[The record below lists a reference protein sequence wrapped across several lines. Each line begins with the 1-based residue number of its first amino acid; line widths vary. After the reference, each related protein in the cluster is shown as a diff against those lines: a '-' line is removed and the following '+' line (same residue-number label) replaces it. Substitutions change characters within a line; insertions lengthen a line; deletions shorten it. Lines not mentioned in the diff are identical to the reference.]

1 MQHCVHQDWTPCLL
15 RALDLRPG
23 DAGDVPPLLDKAE
36 DLASAAHQSVLERH
50 IVECLQAITH
60 MDAAYG

>member
-1 MQHCVHQDWTPCLL
+1 LIYVPVMLVMCL
-15 RALDLRPG
+15 
-23 DAGDVPPLLDKAE
+23 PLLDKAE